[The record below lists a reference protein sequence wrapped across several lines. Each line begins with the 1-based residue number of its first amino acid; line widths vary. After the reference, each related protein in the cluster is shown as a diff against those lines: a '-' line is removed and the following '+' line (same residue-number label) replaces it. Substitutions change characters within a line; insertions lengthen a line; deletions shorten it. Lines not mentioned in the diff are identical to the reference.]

1 MLGVWYEQ
9 QRVGILERAS
19 GGLTFTYDPD
29 WIRGG
34 FAISVSMPLV
44 EDVYP
49 IEVATPWFAN
59 LLPEER
65 QLEMVGRILGRST
78 GDVYGVLED
87 IGRDTAGAL
96 SIGGPEAAESARY
109 EALDEHAL
117 AEHIRK
123 LPQRPLLIGDEGV
136 TLSLA
141 GAQSKMVVAIIE
153 GRITLPIGGAAST
166 HIIKPASDRLHTSVE
181 NELLC
186 MRLAAALGIPVPEVS
201 YGEAEDRPYLLV
213 RRYDRSMTE
222 NGTVRRSH
230 QEDFCQALGRY
241 PTEKYQASG
250 GPTLEQLFD
259 TIVRHSTAA
268 ARDRLTLLDMVIFSN
283 CIGDTDRHAKNYS
296 LLLDRSGCRLAPLY
310 DAMTSLI
317 YDNITRNMAMKIAD
331 KPRAEYLERRH
342 WEQFARSVGLAPTA
356 TARRVESLAD
366 ELLQRLTEIAES
378 LDGGV
383 PAIMSAVK
391 MCADAIRDRTRKVLA
406 NCRV

>member
-1 MLGVWYEQ
+1 MLGVWFEQ

-19 GGLTFTYDPD
+19 GGLTFSYDPD
-29 WIRGG
+29 WIREG
-34 FAISVSMPLV
+34 FAISVSMPLAAGV
-44 EDVYP
+44 HP
-49 IEVATPWFAN
+49 IDVATPWFAN

-78 GDVYGVLED
+78 GDVYGLLEE

-96 SIGGPEAAESARY
+96 SIGGPEAPEAGRY
-109 EALDEHAL
+109 EVLEEHAL
-117 AEHIRK
+117 AEHIRR

-141 GAQSKMVVAIIE
+141 GAQSKMVVAIID
-153 GRITLPIGGAAST
+153 GRIMLSVGGAAST
-166 HIIKPASDRLHTSVE
+166 HIIKPASDRLHASVE

-186 MRLAAALGIPVPEVS
+186 MRLAEALGIPTPEVS

-213 RRYDRSMTE
+213 RRYDRGISE
-222 NGTVRRSH
+222 AGTVSRSH

-259 TIVRHSTAA
+259 VIVRHSTAA

-296 LLLDRSGCRLAPLY
+296 LLLDPSGCRLAPLY
-310 DAMTSLI
+310 DAMTSLV

-331 KPRAEYLERRH
+331 RPRAEYLERRH
-342 WEQFARSVGLAPTA
+342 WEQFARSVGLAPAA
-356 TARRVESLAD
+356 TVRRVESLAD
-366 ELLQRLTEIAES
+366 ELLRWLPEIAES
-378 LDGGV
+378 IDGGDPV
-383 PAIMSAVK
+383 MMNTVK
-391 MCADAIRDRTRKVLA
+391 LCADAIRDRTRKVLA